1 MWPNSFN
8 CCFFFGRRINFFL
21 SGVNCYWKTKYDSTS
36 SIHTWN
42 NLIHDCSFYLKKNII
57 TWNNSNKYWYTTCN
71 DELKLNIQKWSCYLR
86 KDWLHWW
93 LFVYFIISQK
103 TKRIVAGLCSC
114 SRNFPWFSP
123 EAETP
128 EQYRKLICLYPF
140 QTKQG
145 WWSVKQTAINNKS
158 DQCIPLN

>member
-8 CCFFFGRRINFFL
+8 CLFFFGRRINFFL

-71 DELKLNIQKWSCYLR
+71 DELKLNIQNGL
-86 KDWLHWW
+86 
-93 LFVYFIISQK
+93 LFKKRLTTLMIIRVFHYFPENQK
-103 TKRIVAGLCSC
+103 NCGRFVFLFKKFSLILTR
-114 SRNFPWFSP
+114 SRNARTIS
-123 EAETP
+123 
-128 EQYRKLICLYPF
+128 
-140 QTKQG
+140 
-145 WWSVKQTAINNKS
+145 
-158 DQCIPLN
+158 